1 MQPDPDLI
9 KSIIHKHDIEGKGF
23 RKTAKE
29 LGLKK
34 SHVFNLYKK
43 YAPQHKEQ
51 MENKMKEDP
60 EYQRL
65 KSFSVDLKQ
74 EVQHYEALQK
84 QQREIE
90 EMFTRKASTDEGLA
104 DILSSQGSL
113 WSFASSV
120 ARKIDVWSRFL
131 DACKSRKLEP
141 GKTLFEVVGILTDF
155 EYSIRQGGT
164 PDLVNHIGLELEIWL
179 DEAEDEEK
187 QQALQRRF
195 REFLI
200 NVKCLDCGEPLA
212 RRLPDGSNRLFVI
225 EGDPSCFQCS
235 TIHQMLCLKCKN
247 PLEYKSDNNSFFC
260 HTCELTYLLGTH
272 IEL

>member
-1 MQPDPDLI
+1 
-9 KSIIHKHDIEGKGF
+9 
-23 RKTAKE
+23 
-29 LGLKK
+29 
-34 SHVFNLYKK
+34 
-43 YAPQHKEQ
+43 
-51 MENKMKEDP
+51 
-60 EYQRL
+60 
-65 KSFSVDLKQ
+65 
-74 EVQHYEALQK
+74 
-84 QQREIE
+84 
-90 EMFTRKASTDEGLA
+90 
-104 DILSSQGSL
+104 
-113 WSFASSV
+113 V